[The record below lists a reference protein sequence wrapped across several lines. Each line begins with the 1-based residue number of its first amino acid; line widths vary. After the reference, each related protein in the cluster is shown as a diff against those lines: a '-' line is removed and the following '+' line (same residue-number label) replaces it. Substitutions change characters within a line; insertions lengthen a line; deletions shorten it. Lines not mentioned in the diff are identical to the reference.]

1 MLLHPIARRFAGS
14 LVALATAT
22 MASGCVVTVG
32 SGEQPKVELTC
43 AAHTVRIVLTNTSG
57 TDHRYTATVDVGH
70 DGMQEDFLLSSEL
83 VRAGAKAEVTEKVLT
98 EDPITCKL
106 KGVQTF
112 GA

>member
-1 MLLHPIARRFAGS
+1 MSLHPLTRRIAGC
-14 LVALATAT
+14 LVAVATAT

-32 SGEQPKVELTC
+32 SGEQPKVALTC
-43 AAHTVRIVLTNTSG
+43 AAHLIKVVLSNTSG

-83 VRAGAKAEVTEKVLT
+83 VRAGATAEVTEKVLT
-98 EDPITCKL
+98 EDSITCTL